1 MSFKLLISITIIICL
16 IINISCYHLNSGSLR
31 LTSNLKFVI
40 KSNSNN
46 NNNNNNNNNVHTI
59 SYNNHHQTSY
69 KSNRKQRKSYLSMTS
84 TLNNPNKVIADAL
97 LPQHEL
103 LVQGKLDNGFSYII
117 LPNAVPPGRFEAHLE
132 VLSGSAHE
140 LESQVSYLCNI
151 YYMYCMNS
159 IFSHILLHTN
169 SS

>member
-1 MSFKLLISITIIICL
+1 MLFKLLISITIIICL
-16 IINISCYHLNSGSLR
+16 IINISSYHLNSGSLR
-31 LTSNLKFVI
+31 FSSNLKFVI
-40 KSNSNN
+40 
-46 NNNNNNNNNVHTI
+46 NNNNNNNV
-59 SYNNHHQTSY
+59 YKTSQ
-69 KSNRKQRKSYLSMTS
+69 KSNSKQRKSYLSMTS

-140 LESQVSYLCNI
+140 LESQVCYLYNM
-151 YYMYCMNS
+151 YYINS
-159 IFSHILLHTN
+159 IYAHILLYHKIP
-169 SS
+169 S

>member
-16 IINISCYHLNSGSLR
+16 IINISSYHLNSGSLR

-40 KSNSNN
+40 NSNSNN
-46 NNNNNNNNNVHTI
+46 NNNNNVHTT
-59 SYNNHHQTSY
+59 SYNNHHQTSQ
-69 KSNRKQRKSYLSMTS
+69 KSNSKQRKSYLSMTS
-84 TLNNPNKVIADAL
+84 TLNNPNKVITDAL

-140 LESQVSYLCNI
+140 LESQVKSFYNI
-151 YYMYCMNS
+151 CIIY
-159 IFSHILLHTN
+159 ILTHT
-169 SS
+169 SLP